1 MSVFLR
7 DTYWVASL
15 LCHAMEDLGPL
26 LYTPS
31 IRKLSHP
38 CVFEMSRLSNHVF
51 KAVQYVYKS
60 YCSGKICVLIFLVAI
75 TKYHRPADL
84 KD

>member
-1 MSVFLR
+1 MSFLELHVSILVSILR

-15 LCHAMEDLGPL
+15 LCHAMEDLGPH

-38 CVFEMSRLSNHVF
+38 CVF
-51 KAVQYVYKS
+51 
-60 YCSGKICVLIFLVAI
+60 
-75 TKYHRPADL
+75 
-84 KD
+84 